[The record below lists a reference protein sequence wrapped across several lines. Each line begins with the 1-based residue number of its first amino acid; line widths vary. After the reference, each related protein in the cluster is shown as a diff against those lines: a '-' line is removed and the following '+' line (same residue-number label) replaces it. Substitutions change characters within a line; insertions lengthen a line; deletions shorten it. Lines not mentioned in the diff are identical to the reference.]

1 MNINEALVRQ
11 GLAPTHQGDGTFQAS
26 ADSTMQIL
34 AARLE
39 AAERKAQKNRLGIW
53 KGDTKE
59 CGTEDKPSA
68 VRRVLHW
75 IGMKLKET
83 VGRKGKEL

>member
-11 GLAPTHQGDGTFQAS
+11 GLAPTHRGDSTFQG
-26 ADSTMQIL
+26 STDRTIQSL

-39 AAERKAQKNRLGIW
+39 AAESKAQKKRLGIW

-59 CGTEDKPSA
+59 CSTEDKPSA

-75 IGMKLKET
+75 IGRKLKEA